1 MAGNLNEKGA
11 CKVRTEGE
19 LPDDSATDDLVAG
32 KSGAGKS
39 AAGKSEAGEKQ
50 KIKKPKKVRIDILIT
65 ELGLVKSRQRAQALI
80 MAGRVTVNEQ
90 RIDKAGTRVETE
102 ARIVVKEDIPYV
114 GRGGLKLKGALVDF
128 AIDPS
133 GLVAMDVGSST
144 GGFTDC
150 LLQEGAG
157 KVYAIDVGKGLIDYS
172 LRIDSRVVL
181 LESVNIRYL
190 PQDAIADKAEII
202 VIDVSFISL
211 KKVLPVLLKFMVDG
225 AMVLALVKPQ
235 FEVGKGQ
242 VGKGGIVKDPE
253 KHRAVV
259 SDMKVFSEAAGFEVL
274 GTTESPIKGAKGNK
288 EFWLYLRG

>member
-1 MAGNLNEKGA
+1 MAGNLNGKGA
-11 CKVRTEGE
+11 CKETTEKE
-19 LPDDSATDDLVAG
+19 SAKESTVEE
-32 KSGAGKS
+32 S
-39 AAGKSEAGEKQ
+39 AAEELVTQEKQ
-50 KIKKPKKVRIDILIT
+50 KIKKPKKIRIDILIT

-90 RIDKAGTRVETE
+90 RVDKAGTRIDPE
-102 ARIVVKEDIPYV
+102 ARIVVKEDMPYV

-128 AIDPS
+128 KIDPS

-150 LLQEGAG
+150 LLQEGVS

-172 LRIDSRVVL
+172 LRIDDRVVL

-190 PQDAIADKAEII
+190 PQDAVAEKAEII

-211 KKVLPVLLKFMVDG
+211 NKVLPVLLKFMAEK

-242 VGKGGIVKDPE
+242 LGKGGIVKDPE
-253 KHRAVV
+253 KHKAVV

-274 GTTESPIKGAKGNK
+274 GTTVSTIKGAKGNK
-288 EFWLYLRG
+288 EFWLYLRS

>member
-1 MAGNLNEKGA
+1 LAGNLNGKGA
-11 CKVRTEGE
+11 RE
-19 LPDDSATDDLVAG
+19 
-32 KSGAGKS
+32 S
-39 AAGKSEAGEKQ
+39 AAKGPVAEEKQ
-50 KIKKPKKVRIDILIT
+50 KIKKLKKVRIDILIT
-65 ELGLVKSRQRAQALI
+65 ELGFVKSRQRAQALI
-80 MAGRVTVNEQ
+80 MAGRVTVNEH
-90 RIDKAGTRVETE
+90 RVDKAGTKVDTE
-102 ARIVVKEDIPYV
+102 ARIVVKEDMPYV

-133 GLVAMDVGSST
+133 GLTAMDVGSST

-150 LLQEGAG
+150 LLQEGAE

-190 PQDAIADKAEII
+190 PQDAIPEKAEVI

-211 KKVLPVLLKFMVDG
+211 KKVLPVLVKFMAQK

-242 VGKGGIVKDPE
+242 LDKGGIVKDPE

-259 SDMKVFSEAAGFEVL
+259 DDMKVFSEAEGFEVL

-288 EFWLYLRG
+288 EFWLYLRS